1 MPGPARGR
9 CATNMRGF
17 SDADQAF
24 GIKLADRPS
33 NLAAAAGR
41 RGAIEKVAKLF
52 FDLLE

>member
-1 MPGPARGR
+1 MMGPAPGR
-9 CATNMRGF
+9 RATNMRGF
-17 SDADQAF
+17 SDTDHAF
-24 GIKLADRPS
+24 GIKLAYRSS